1 MSTGSGGR
9 HRRRRRGRR
18 ARRSHVAR
26 CLSCGGDQRCR
37 VVRELR
43 PSEQVPDGV
52 DPETAVRE
60 PVTRRCSPGNARFE
74 VQVGSTF
81 AGRVGNTVTHLLDR
95 EDVATVAAVEPT
107 AALLNRQLI
116 DSAAMKL
123 RSSGVVLGPAAGGRV
138 YYAGFGEPID
148 FEDSYATPT
157 SRLSANVLE
166 MPASTWTVSRRQPS
180 SRREQISKPSCRC
193 SGPGTGLVGSCRYG
207 RQRSS
212 MTSEYVSL
220 TMRVRRLWSERPTGL
235 RRPTEY
241 QDRGG
246 MAEWTIAPALKA
258 GGLWPPGF
266 KSQSHRLLHEQAVSG
281 KYASWDLSRRVEAR
295 ATRDRNEWLGSNPS
309 PTALLQANTRGA

>member
-1 MSTGSGGR
+1 MTTVTVLADPPVEGFVLQDLAGGIVDDAEAAELYEAMLLDVCRAVEISG
-9 HRRRRRGRR
+9 
-18 ARRSHVAR
+18 A
-26 CLSCGGDQRCR
+26 
-37 VVRELR
+37 ELLVNYR

-60 PVTRRCSPGNARFE
+60 PVTEALESPGNARFE

-157 SRLSANVLE
+157 VETIGERAGDAGLDVDFLPPSAVLE
-166 MPASTWTVSRRQPS
+166 TRADLETIVPLLRARNRAGRVVPQRTTAFLDDLGIRIIDDEGSATVV
-180 SRREQISKPSCRC
+180 RE
-193 SGPGTGLVGSCRYG
+193 TD
-207 RQRSS
+207 RS
-212 MTSEYVSL
+212 
-220 TMRVRRLWSERPTGL
+220 
-235 RRPTEY
+235 
-241 QDRGG
+241 
-246 MAEWTIAPALKA
+246 
-258 GGLWPPGF
+258 
-266 KSQSHRLLHEQAVSG
+266 
-281 KYASWDLSRRVEAR
+281 
-295 ATRDRNEWLGSNPS
+295 
-309 PTALLQANTRGA
+309 